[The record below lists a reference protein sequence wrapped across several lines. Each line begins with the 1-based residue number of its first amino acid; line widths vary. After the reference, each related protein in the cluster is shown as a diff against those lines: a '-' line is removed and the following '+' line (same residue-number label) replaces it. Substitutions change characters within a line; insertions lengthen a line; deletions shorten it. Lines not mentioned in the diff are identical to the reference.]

1 MKCKIVAPPSE
12 TITARIERE
21 QERKARAAALREARR
36 PAPALTATIDE
47 TVWFS
52 WSKCARTCGRR
63 MAGTPAGNRLRLAG
77 SGSKS
82 NKSNRSVNKIAPS
95 IV

>member
-36 PAPALTATIDE
+36 PSAALAAS
-47 TVWFS
+47 F
-52 WSKCARTCGRR
+52 
-63 MAGTPAGNRLRLAG
+63 G
-77 SGSKS
+77 SLVK
-82 NKSNRSVNKIAPS
+82 R
-95 IV
+95 